1 VVNCAGT
8 SVLRRARAVRGRRGT
23 ASAAAAVVLGGADAV
38 RRSSGGVARE
48 EGPKVMWTS
57 SPSSPGGDSS
67 AKSNSRGD
75 GRGDGACTGVNSI
88 AGSRALSRPGA
99 VGGASAM
106 VDIGCVVCVLAGLK
120 CQDKSGGGGRSRTYC
135 LVVCAIREQYR
146 VLAVCKL
153 HCDTLSLIQVVRDLW
168 DDGRRCRGA

>member
-88 AGSRALSRPGA
+88 AGSRAPSRAG
-99 VGGASAM
+99 VVDGESAM
-106 VDIGCVVCVLAGLK
+106 VDIGYVCV
-120 CQDKSGGGGRSRTYC
+120 SG
-135 LVVCAIREQYR
+135 R
-146 VLAVCKL
+146 VEV
-153 HCDTLSLIQVVRDLW
+153 S
-168 DDGRRCRGA
+168 GRRAAAVGARVRTSLSVRFKSDTVF